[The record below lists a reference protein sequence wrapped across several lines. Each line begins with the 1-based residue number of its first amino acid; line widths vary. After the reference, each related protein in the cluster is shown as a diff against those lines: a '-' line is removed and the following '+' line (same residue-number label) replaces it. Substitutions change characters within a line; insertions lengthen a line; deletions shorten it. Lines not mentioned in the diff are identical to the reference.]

1 MLPTKIAKPKV
12 LSIQGSESNE
22 KNSSKIAPRD
32 AIKAKSFKIKSPKTV
47 PLRSDKSTFF
57 E

>member
-1 MLPTKIAKPKV
+1 MLPTKIAKPRV